1 MFGSWLL
8 VLSAIASCHSNVHAH
23 DLSSETLPPSSGKFL
38 TNEWHTSPRSSCA
51 SSNASSPL
59 IPERTSNHIKSL
71 IEEWNSTGLAVSV
84 VQKLAPMVNSSI
96 PQWKIE
102 YGSYGL
108 AKTSSQ
114 EIVTPDTLFAIA
126 SNSKLFL
133 SISVGL
139 ILSNATLAASFQNR
153 SGKKLGW
160 WTKMKDLMPEE
171 WVIQDDDI
179 EQGATI
185 QDLLSHRT
193 GLPRHDFSGTGTR
206 RDTREAITTLRYLR
220 SSATFRQTFQYNN
233 LMYETLSYL
242 PTLFLNQTYETYIQQ
257 HLFDP
262 LNMTSTT
269 FNVARAEGE
278 LGHQLAEGHLQHLRD
293 MTRGEKGWLKPIIPY
308 FSRPGEEKI
317 WAGAGG
323 VISSARDLSMWVA
336 MLLNDGRHP
345 YSNEVVVP
353 ADVLEFVSTGLVAT
367 HGKPDFP
374 ETSVKVYGAGQWR
387 YSYQGLDII
396 EHGGNNPG
404 FKTQVARFPGS
415 RAETDDSVVQNCPGA
430 KNHGLGIITLSND
443 GETGGLVLEA
453 AKFRIAED
461 VLGLQEVD
469 WTSRYRKLWNE
480 YLDSLRKNGT
490 SPPEHPRLP
499 TADFEALGKK
509 RFDHPAY
516 GTLVPCLV
524 PESMVGMSSTVRVEN
539 ADQQS
544 LLLAA
549 PRFENPHVN
558 CTHILSLPSSRRV
571 LENSPLDRPTYI
583 IQWDRSFSNIQR
595 LTHFDGNLFNSSAA
609 WSNANIRREEGYSL
623 TTSGDGDDGDILI
636 DLDQS
641 FEVEWVSPRDGSG
654 GAGNKEE
661 GLSFRGNFWGKEGPY
676 SEAPPEGMDKESAEV
691 WFASSSL

>member
-1 MFGSWLL
+1 
-8 VLSAIASCHSNVHAH
+8 I
-23 DLSSETLPPSSGKFL
+23 D
-38 TNEWHTSPRSSCA
+38 
-51 SSNASSPL
+51 
-59 IPERTSNHIKSL
+59 
-71 IEEWNSTGLAVSV
+71 EWNSTGLAVSV
-84 VQKLAPMVNSSI
+84 VQKLAPNANSSI
-96 PQWKIE
+96 PNWKIE

-108 AKTSSQ
+108 ARTSSQ
-114 EIVTPDTLFAIA
+114 DLVTPDTLFAIA

-139 ILSNATLAASFQNR
+139 IISNTTLTASFQKR
-153 SGKKLGW
+153 TGKKLGW
-160 WTKMKDLMPEE
+160 WTKMKDLIPEE
-171 WVIQDDDI
+171 WIIQDEDI
-179 EQGATI
+179 ERGATI

-206 RDTREAITTLRYLR
+206 KDTREAITSLRYLR

-233 LMYETLSYL
+233 MMYETLSYL
-242 PTLFLNQTYETYIQQ
+242 PTLFFNQTYESYIQQ

-262 LNMTSTT
+262 LNMTFTT
-269 FNVARAEGE
+269 FSVERAEGE
-278 LGHQLAEGHLQHLRD
+278 FGHQLAEGHLQHLRD
-293 MTRGEKGWLKPIIPY
+293 MTRGEKGWLKPIVPY
-308 FSRPGEEKI
+308 FSRPGEERI

-323 VISSARDLSMWVA
+323 VISSARDLSMWMA

-345 YSNEVVVP
+345 YTNDVVVP
-353 ADVLEFVSTGLVAT
+353 YDVLEFVTTGLVAT
-367 HGKPDFP
+367 HGKPEFP

-415 RAETDDSVVQNCPGA
+415 

-469 WTSRYRKLWNE
+469 WTPRYRKIWNE
-480 YLDSLRKNGT
+480 YLDSLRKNET

-499 TADFEALGKK
+499 TADFETLGKK

-524 PESMVGMSSTVRVEN
+524 SESMAWPIALLHTGNGE
-539 ADQQS
+539 QQS
-544 LLLAA
+544 PLLAVA
-549 PRFENPHVN
+549 RFENPYTN
-558 CTHILSLPSSRRV
+558 CTQVLSLPSSRRV

-595 LTHFDGNLFNSSAA
+595 LTHFDANLFN
-609 WSNANIRREEGYSL
+609 
-623 TTSGDGDDGDILI
+623 
-636 DLDQS
+636 
-641 FEVEWVSPRDGSG
+641 
-654 GAGNKEE
+654 
-661 GLSFRGNFWGKEGPY
+661 
-676 SEAPPEGMDKESAEV
+676 
-691 WFASSSL
+691 